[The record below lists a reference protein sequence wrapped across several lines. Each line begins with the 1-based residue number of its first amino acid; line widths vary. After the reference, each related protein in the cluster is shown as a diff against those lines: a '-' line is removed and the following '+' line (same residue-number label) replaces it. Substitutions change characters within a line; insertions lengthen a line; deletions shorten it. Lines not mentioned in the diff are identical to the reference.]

1 MKNQHRSRR
10 LALQGLCCIDLRGEK
25 QWDLVE
31 QFIRDSRESAAIVAT
46 ALDILRDAMGDKSAC
61 DEILRRNAHRWE
73 LQRLALVDR
82 NILRLATFEL
92 RRKDAPLGIVIS
104 EALKLAKEFSS
115 AESPRFINGIL
126 DAIARELG
134 DGSGAGEQAKSAG
147 EDPAINSNETRDT

>member
-10 LALQGLCCIDLRGEK
+10 LALQGLCCIDLRGDK

-31 QFIRDSRESAAIVAT
+31 QFIRDSRESAAIVTT
-46 ALDILRDAMGDKSAC
+46 ALDILRDAMEDTSAC
-61 DEILRRNAHRWE
+61 DDILRRNAHRWE

-92 RRKDAPLGIVIS
+92 RRKHAPLGIVIS

-126 DAIARELG
+126 DAIARELS
-134 DGSGAGEQAKSAG
+134 DNRSTDEQAGAAG
-147 EDPAINSNETRDT
+147 DDPAINHNETREV